1 MLSSGRWVGFGCS
14 SCFFVCLLGVGFFG
28 VLSRRAASCAVEA
41 LVVARLPLRLYMDSS
56 CASWFHARGMFCC

>member
-1 MLSSGRWVGFGCS
+1 MLYCARWIGFVCS
-14 SCFFVCLLGVGFFG
+14 FCFFAWLLRVGFFC

-56 CASWFHARGMFCC
+56 CASWFHARGMFRC